1 MTHAAVRCS
10 PNTRL
15 AGLLSALVATATFTY
30 LQAAY
35 ERLPLLVP
43 ISFDAGSP
51 LQFAFKSPGL
61 VYLPF
66 GLQLALGV
74 IFAAVVAALL
84 YLQAPAAAAGGAAR
98 ETARHTAEGVAL
110 LASVWIA
117 FQAVNAWRL
126 TELWRRTYDTHIEL
140 YVLALITAL
149 VASLMIGLRVV
160 LKVQEAAGVP
170 AGRLREPVLDAGRPM
185 ATAGLAAILAVGIA
199 TPLYLLSV
207 VWEVLRQI

>member
-43 ISFDAGSP
+43 ISFEAGSP

-84 YLQAPAAAAGGAAR
+84 YLHAPAAAPSEAAR
-98 ETARHTAEGVAL
+98 ETARQTAEGVAL

-126 TELWRRTYDTHIEL
+126 TELWSRTYDTHIEL
-140 YVLALITAL
+140 YGLALITAL

-160 LKVQEAAGVP
+160 LKVQEGGAP